1 MLATDAWLNYDLVI
15 NPTVLLNEKLM
26 KMYQMISFCSLPK
39 CLLKKE
45 IFETLRRNV
54 YVQLFED
61 TTEIFYQRCKVNT
74 SAETCCYILYMHQQI

>member
-1 MLATDAWLNYDLVI
+1 MLATDAWLNSDLII

-45 IFETLRRNV
+45 IFETLKV

-61 TTEIFYQRCKVNT
+61 TKEIFCQWCKVNT
-74 SAETCCYILYMHQQI
+74 SVETCCYIYMHQQI